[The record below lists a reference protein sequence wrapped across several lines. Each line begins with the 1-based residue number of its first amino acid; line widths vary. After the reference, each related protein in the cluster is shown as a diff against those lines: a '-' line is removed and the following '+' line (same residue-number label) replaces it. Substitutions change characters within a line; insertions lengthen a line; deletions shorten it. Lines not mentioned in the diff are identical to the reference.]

1 MKKATQ
7 TINTSLISTPTISVS
22 KNFTALHL
30 ASIAWDLYSSTAPTH
45 FAGEFTIVDG
55 GDFSMYGIEDS
66 MDMAQHYYD
75 CAYGIGNSVVDNVNY
90 SVQDAYN
97 MLDDFYGDTSVRE
110 DVSSTVYDAVANYV
124 HTEKEDGYIA
134 DDYSV
139 LVEDSASALPSQIA
153 ALEKQLA
160 ALKAKQPA

>member
-1 MKKATQ
+1 MEKATQ

-110 DVSSTVYDAVANYV
+110 DVSSTVYDAVANYK

-139 LVEDSASALPSQIA
+139 LVQDSASALPSQIA

-160 ALKAKQPA
+160 ALKAQATA